1 MGKMRVILTG
11 ATSFIGK
18 AVAEQLEAMG
28 CQVLRVVRPDSPGLS
43 GLLEAGK
50 EVLAANLENISGLE
64 RMPGL
69 AEGAD
74 AWLHLGWEG
83 AGSANRQNPE
93 LQAKNIGYAM
103 EALETAARLGCR
115 RFLFSGSQAEYGIC
129 DGLMRED
136 MDCHPVSEYG
146 KDKLKVC
153 RQASAR
159 AKELNVEYLHCRIFS
174 VYGPGDHPWSLVS
187 TCVDTFLAGGH
198 MEMGA
203 CTQLW
208 NFLYVTDA
216 ARILAALLLGRA
228 PAGVYNVAGED
239 TRPLKSYIEE
249 IHRLCGGK
257 GTYEFGKRPPNAEGV
272 VSLNPDMEKLKAVS
286 GPLQSV
292 SFEEGI
298 RKLIV
303 YKKGDCI

>member
-1 MGKMRVILTG
+1 M
-11 ATSFIGK
+11 
-18 AVAEQLEAMG
+18 
-28 CQVLRVVRPDSPGLS
+28 
-43 GLLEAGK
+43 
-50 EVLAANLENISGLE
+50 
-64 RMPGL
+64 
-69 AEGAD
+69 
-74 AWLHLGWEG
+74 
-83 AGSANRQNPE
+83 
-93 LQAKNIGYAM
+93 
-103 EALETAARLGCR
+103 
-115 RFLFSGSQAEYGIC
+115 
-129 DGLMRED
+129 
-136 MDCHPVSEYG
+136 
-146 KDKLKVC
+146 
-153 RQASAR
+153 
-159 AKELNVEYLHCRIFS
+159 EYLHCRIFS